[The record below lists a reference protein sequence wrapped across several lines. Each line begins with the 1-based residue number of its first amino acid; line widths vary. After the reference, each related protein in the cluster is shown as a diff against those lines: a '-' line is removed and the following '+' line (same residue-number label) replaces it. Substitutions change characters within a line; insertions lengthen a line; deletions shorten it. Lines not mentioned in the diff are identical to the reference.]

1 MISGTTALF
10 VWTLRADNRSV
21 WPHVVRGAFAFMM
34 LFTLSLAWTDAFGT
48 TRIGLRFFETI
59 CSLNILI
66 ISVAGISY
74 FSTAVTEEK
83 DAGTLALL
91 QLAGM
96 SPLAITLGKSTSRLV
111 SSLMLLAVQVPFSFL
126 AVTLGGVLWQQLL
139 AAWCA
144 LAAWLILV
152 ANAALLCSAR
162 CSTSGRAAAVAG
174 SSAILFF
181 LLPAVTRTTTA
192 AIPPGILPQPV
203 MTVLTNLPGALEIVS
218 PLKRIDQILNNWQN
232 TGFFGSQFTVSI
244 LMAATCFAVSTCRLT
259 AWARH
264 VSDSESLSGPT
275 KRRLPVERCWKLP
288 LTWRDFHF
296 YTGGWPFFTMKFLAG
311 FAVYASFVAIQ
322 QVSTDRWNIVLEQD
336 FGWTAMLVFASVLTV
351 EVLLY
356 SSGSLFSELRQSTQS
371 TIAMTPCSTVSILLQ
386 KAAGCLIAVL
396 PAVFWSMFTLAVSRT
411 SVLTLVDMDT
421 IVVWGLMLIFSSH
434 VAALFSLYTRW
445 AALPLTVLV
454 SFFAFFVIAGP
465 VLTIPDVVDR
475 IAITHNYRPSRAFA
489 WTITAFWTWLFT
501 LLPLQLWIRDQW
513 IKLSR
518 Q

>member
-152 ANAALLCSAR
+152 ANAALLC
-162 CSTSGRAAAVAG
+162 
-174 SSAILFF
+174 
-181 LLPAVTRTTTA
+181 
-192 AIPPGILPQPV
+192 
-203 MTVLTNLPGALEIVS
+203 
-218 PLKRIDQILNNWQN
+218 
-232 TGFFGSQFTVSI
+232 
-244 LMAATCFAVSTCRLT
+244 
-259 AWARH
+259 
-264 VSDSESLSGPT
+264 
-275 KRRLPVERCWKLP
+275 
-288 LTWRDFHF
+288 
-296 YTGGWPFFTMKFLAG
+296 
-311 FAVYASFVAIQ
+311 
-322 QVSTDRWNIVLEQD
+322 
-336 FGWTAMLVFASVLTV
+336 
-351 EVLLY
+351 
-356 SSGSLFSELRQSTQS
+356 
-371 TIAMTPCSTVSILLQ
+371 
-386 KAAGCLIAVL
+386 
-396 PAVFWSMFTLAVSRT
+396 
-411 SVLTLVDMDT
+411 
-421 IVVWGLMLIFSSH
+421 
-434 VAALFSLYTRW
+434 
-445 AALPLTVLV
+445 
-454 SFFAFFVIAGP
+454 
-465 VLTIPDVVDR
+465 
-475 IAITHNYRPSRAFA
+475 
-489 WTITAFWTWLFT
+489 
-501 LLPLQLWIRDQW
+501 
-513 IKLSR
+513 
-518 Q
+518 

>member
-10 VWTLRADNRSV
+10 VWTLKNDNRSV
-21 WPHVVRGAFAFMM
+21 WPHAVRGAFAFMM

-59 CSLNILI
+59 CTLNII
-66 ISVAGISY
+66 IITVAGISY

-91 QLAGM
+91 QMAGM

-111 SSLMLLAVQVPFSFL
+111 SALMLLAVQVPFSFL

-139 AAWCA
+139 AAWVA

-162 CSTSGRAAAVAG
+162 CSTSGRAAAIAG
-174 SSAILFF
+174 STAILFF
-181 LLPAVTRTTTA
+181 LLPSVTRTTVA
-192 AIPPGILPQPV
+192 AVPAGVLPGPI
-203 MTVLTNLPGALEIVS
+203 MTVLSCLPAALELLS
-218 PLKRIDQILNNWQN
+218 PWIRVDKILNNWQN
-232 TGFFGSQFTVSI
+232 SGFIGSQFTLS
-244 LMAATCFAVSTCRLT
+244 LLLAAACFAISTLRLT
-259 AWARH
+259 AWARNA
-264 VSDSESLSGPT
+264 SDADSQSGPSM
-275 KRRLPVERCWKLP
+275 RRLPVERCWKLP

-296 YTGGWPFFTMKFLAG
+296 YTGGWPFFALKFTAG
-311 FAVYASFVAIQ
+311 LAVYSAFVVIQ
-322 QVSTDRWNIVLEQD
+322 QVGTGRWNIVLSGD
-336 FGWTAMLVFASVLTV
+336 FGWTAMLVFSAVLTV

-356 SSGSLFSELRQSTQS
+356 SSGSLFSELQQSTQS
-371 TIAMTPCSTVSILLQ
+371 SLAMTPFSTMSILLQ

-396 PAVFWSMFTLAVSRT
+396 PAVFWSMFTLFVSRA
-411 SVLTLVDMDT
+411 SVLTLVDT
-421 IVVWGLMLIFSSH
+421 NTVVVWALMLVFSSH
-434 VAALFSLYTRW
+434 VAALLSLFTRW
-445 AALPLTVLV
+445 AALPLTVLI

-475 IAITHNYRPSRAFA
+475 IAITHNYQPSRLFA
-489 WTITAFWTWLFT
+489 WAITAFWTWLFA

-513 IKLSR
+513 DKLSR
-518 Q
+518 K